1 MATIARAAILTA
13 AIESIPT
20 LPMVVHRVMEIT
32 ANPGSSA
39 QELMEAISVDPVLTA
54 KVLKLANSAFYS
66 RSGEIATLKQA
77 IVVIGFSE
85 VRNLL
90 LSSAVFNNF
99 GKISRAPGFDA
110 QLFWRHS
117 FVTGLACRMLA
128 RSMRLPGG
136 ELFVAGLIHDI
147 GKLVMVVSLPLEFT
161 KMMKMTGNF
170 GLEHIAAEKH
180 LLGLTHEEVG
190 LRLLKRWAF
199 PQHLQSAVGFHHH
212 PALAGVQV
220 THALAVHLADLL
232 VHISDR
238 SQAMRDENSL
248 PEGCFAAETAALA
261 RTHGIEW
268 NAETVKQHVANLDDL
283 KAKQSSVLEILLA

>member
-1 MATIARAAILTA
+1 
-13 AIESIPT
+13 
-20 LPMVVHRVMEIT
+20 
-32 ANPGSSA
+32 
-39 QELMEAISVDPVLTA
+39 MEAISVDPVLTA

-90 LSSAVFNNF
+90 LTSAVFNNF

-128 RSMRLPGG
+128 RSMKLPGG
-136 ELFVAGLIHDI
+136 DLFVAGLIHDI

-199 PQHLQSAVGFHHH
+199 PQQLQSAVGFHHH

-220 THALAVHLADLL
+220 AHALTVHLADLL

-238 SQAMRDENSL
+238 SQAMQDENSL
-248 PEGCFAAETAALA
+248 PEGCFGAETAALA
-261 RTHGIEW
+261 STHGIEW
-268 NAETVKQHVANLDDL
+268 NPETVKQHVANLDDL